1 VGGKGEVYVN
11 GKEIKEGKKQA
22 LKTFDR
28 CCIGHTMMVFVDP
41 NKPGKGTEPTPFEIA
56 EELRDAMRKNNAG
69 ENAAFQEQ
77 MKKFAEEKEKFEKLK
92 AEAKAAGKELS
103 EQQIKSQEAWEACA
117 REMKILLP
125 QLSEMRDVVR
135 ALNRTMLDF
144 KVALQR
150 SEDGGSV
157 TVKVK
162 VQNKDTNATTF
173 LDTFEFTKSL
183 QILKDEI
190 MWIKNALANGRDYEA
205 DDNHDPIKL
214 LFDTSFH
221 LGNARIYLLQL
232 AHLLETEED
241 DDFYVDIRN
250 AVSPYNCVG
259 KLAIKWKILSDPE
272 DEENVDWDKIP
283 EVESPEELMGL
294 PWCYMI
300 EITEAR
306 GLPIQT
312 DLTYC
317 QYEFFGEQFTTESI
331 EPPTEQARNPQYN
344 YTFVHYMP
352 SVTKDFLNYLEHK
365 SLSVAVY
372 VNPYILNPP
381 TDKIS
386 TKNPV
391 IAAALGSGEEG
402 PAVQLPK
409 GEKQLREFAAEL
421 AKENHRLRQQLAR
434 LTGGK

>member
-1 VGGKGEVYVN
+1 
-11 GKEIKEGKKQA
+11 
-22 LKTFDR
+22 
-28 CCIGHTMMVFVDP
+28 M
-41 NKPGKGTEPTPFEIA
+41 
-56 EELRDAMRKNNAG
+56 
-69 ENAAFQEQ
+69 
-77 MKKFAEEKEKFEKLK
+77 
-92 AEAKAAGKELS
+92 
-103 EQQIKSQEAWEACA
+103 
-117 REMKILLP
+117 
-125 QLSEMRDVVR
+125 
-135 ALNRTMLDF
+135 
-144 KVALQR
+144 
-150 SEDGGSV
+150 
-157 TVKVK
+157 
-162 VQNKDTNATTF
+162 
-173 LDTFEFTKSL
+173 
-183 QILKDEI
+183 
-190 MWIKNALANGRDYEA
+190 
-205 DDNHDPIKL
+205 
-214 LFDTSFH
+214 
-221 LGNARIYLLQL
+221 
-232 AHLLETEED
+232 
-241 DDFYVDIRN
+241 DIRN

-283 EVESPEELMGL
+283 EVESPEELLGH

-381 TDKIS
+381 KDKIS